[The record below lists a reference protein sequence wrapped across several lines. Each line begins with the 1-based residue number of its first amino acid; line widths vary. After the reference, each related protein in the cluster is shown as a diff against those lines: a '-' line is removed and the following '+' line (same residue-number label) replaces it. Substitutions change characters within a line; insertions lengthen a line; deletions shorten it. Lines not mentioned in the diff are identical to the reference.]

1 MSKWANASEDP
12 NFNTHAY
19 VTNNKGDASIYRTLY
34 WTWNRNKSYKGPF
47 YEEKFIANVDIKSP
61 DEKERKEITKK
72 ILSAGTESLKHYG
85 EYEVNKLIEKYSDNM
100 NDPTKTEEEREQA
113 RKNYEGAKAD
123 YDDSV
128 KKYCEDIITMLST
141 PETSITFDR
150 AMKIVSSRLAVNDAL
165 FNDFKKELEAR
176 GYNAILD
183 DNDRG
188 ALGESP
194 MIIIDPK
201 KNLTQVSSRKVGFKE
216 RAGFSMW
223 RLNDIQRKQA
233 FWSDLDTD
241 NFLAHHGILGM
252 KWGIRRY
259 QNPDG
264 SLTEL
269 GKRRYYQNADVKIKK
284 AAGEEIFKETYTSKE
299 TRELVKKAMLD
310 SELKVYALTGDIF
323 DYLDNTDGIY
333 SPDDVDRLW
342 RTKGPEGLV
351 NMFKANHKEKY
362 QEMLAKKETEIDQV
376 MADKDKYPDEII
388 DYMDSMAEYT
398 PEMADMYYD
407 RIRKLEGFK
416 QDAFDTDA
424 FLAHYG
430 ILGQRWGI
438 RRFQNPD
445 GTLTEAGKKR
455 YLNQNGELNE
465 EGKRHFGT
473 TTEAYDVKT
482 PEEAYRRRA
491 EFTDEELKKIL
502 DRFSKEAQLDALS
515 KKYRTNGKVKVDK
528 MLAIGGAISGS
539 LVAFSKTPLGK
550 EMINSVKKEIREN
563 WLT

>member
-1 MSKWANASEDP
+1 MPNQEVLQTNFDTEEFLAHHGILGQKWGIRRYQNPDGSLTEAGRKRYHLDVSRGSTITRMSKWANASEDP

-61 DEKERKEITKK
+61 DEKERKKITKK

-233 FWSDLDTD
+233 FWSATDTD
-241 NFLAHHGILGM
+241 
-252 KWGIRRY
+252 
-259 QNPDG
+259 
-264 SLTEL
+264 E
-269 GKRRYYQNADVKIKK
+269 
-284 AAGEEIFKETYTSKE
+284 
-299 TRELVKKAMLD
+299 
-310 SELKVYALTGDIF
+310 
-323 DYLDNTDGIY
+323 
-333 SPDDVDRLW
+333 
-342 RTKGPEGLV
+342 
-351 NMFKANHKEKY
+351 
-362 QEMLAKKETEIDQV
+362 
-376 MADKDKYPDEII
+376 
-388 DYMDSMAEYT
+388 
-398 PEMADMYYD
+398 
-407 RIRKLEGFK
+407 
-416 QDAFDTDA
+416 